1 MMFKDRTHAGRVLAE
16 KIPFEFDVVG
26 AIPRGGVLV
35 SAEIAKK
42 FNKPLY
48 IVGVRKIPIPWEPE
62 AGFGAIAEDGSI
74 YLNEKILPYL
84 NLSDEMINELAE
96 NVRKEV
102 ERRVKV
108 YRKKEIDLKGKV
120 ALLVDDGFA
129 TGYTAIAGI
138 MMLKKKG
145 ASRVYA
151 VAPCAPLDTVN
162 LLKKHADDVFVLNV
176 KKFGSFAVGSYYE
189 DFKELS
195 DEDVLKAMKGVDP

>member
-1 MMFKDRTHAGRVLAE
+1 MMFNDRVHAGKVLAE

-35 SAEIAKK
+35 GAEIAKK

-74 YLNEKILPYL
+74 YLNEKILPHL

-96 NVRKEV
+96 DVRREV

-120 ALLVDDGFA
+120 VLLVDDGFA

-176 KKFGSFAVGSYYE
+176 QKFGSFAVGSYYE
-189 DFKELS
+189 DFRELS
-195 DEDVLKAMKGVDP
+195 DEDVLNAMKDVDP